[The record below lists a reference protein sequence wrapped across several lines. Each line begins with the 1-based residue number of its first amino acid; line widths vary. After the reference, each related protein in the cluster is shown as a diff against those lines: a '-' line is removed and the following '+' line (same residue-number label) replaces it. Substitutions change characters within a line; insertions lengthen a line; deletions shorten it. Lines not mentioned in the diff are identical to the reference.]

1 MCTDGRRCR
10 NCPARRITAG
20 PRVIAE
26 ALPALGMVVAVTAN
40 DAALLS
46 HTGEY
51 LPAALP
57 GEALR
62 CGDTAVS
69 LRLDPAAISD
79 IRLTPRAL
87 TLGGEFGT
95 HRAYF
100 TPESDSLAV
109 QALQLAPTRQAEP
122 GVPLDWSTLNWRDAD
137 QITHLDALTPQRY
150 RVLPFTGARQVESP
164 VLTHLLEHL
173 CRTAVPFTVAVTA
186 GGCVQL
192 HRGAAAMVE
201 QAETHT
207 SVVFGAARYAVN
219 PAMIGE
225 CWITQTHGVTGPTS
239 SVELYDHT
247 HRCVTV
253 LTQTGPI
260 CEHLHRAWEDIVAS
274 LPSAESG

>member
-10 NCPARRITAG
+10 DCPARRITAG
-20 PRVIAE
+20 PKVIAE

-40 DAALLS
+40 DGALLS

-62 CGDTAVS
+62 CGDTHVS
-69 LRLDPAAISD
+69 LRLDPAAVND

-87 TLGGEFGT
+87 TLGGEFGS

-100 TPESDSLAV
+100 TPASDSLAV
-109 QALQLAPTRQAEP
+109 QALQLAPTRQAAP
-122 GVPLDWSTLNWRDAD
+122 TQPLDWSALSWRDAD
-137 QITHLDALTPQRY
+137 QITHLDALTPERY
-150 RVLPFTGARQVESP
+150 RVLPFTGASQVDIR
-164 VLTHLLEHL
+164 VLPHVLEHL
-173 CRTAVPFTVAVTA
+173 CRTALPFTVAVTG

-201 QAETHT
+201 HAETHT
-207 SVVFGAARYAVN
+207 SVVFGAARYTVD

-225 CWITQTHGVTGPTS
+225 CWVTQTHGTTGLTS
-239 SVELYDHT
+239 AVELYDHT

-260 CEHLHRAWEDIVAS
+260 CTHLHQAWEDIAAA
-274 LPSAESG
+274 LPSPQAD